1 MKQKI
6 TDIQASPELPS
17 HQQLFLDSAP
27 FVVIHASLVEK
38 FGLRIGLEIEAEVIE
53 KIIVADEV
61 MRAKNYALRLLREE
75 KDNNTTANEPED
87 SRLTLKR
94 KTYTKSEI
102 ERQLQ
107 REGFSSDAIETS
119 IEELIRSGHIRDRKY
134 AENWIIRRQ
143 KSNPRGKTLLKR
155 ELVDKGIDRE
165 TAEQV
170 IATVETEDETKVA
183 LEIAQKRAKQ
193 YKRLPTHVA
202 KRRLHGFLAR
212 RGFGSDIV
220 RHVLEQIF

>member
-1 MKQKI
+1 MKQTI
-6 TDIQASPELPS
+6 TDIQEVPELPS
-17 HQQLFLDSAP
+17 HLQLFLAGTP
-27 FVVIHASLVEK
+27 FVVIHASLIEK
-38 FGLRIGLEIEAEVIE
+38 FGLRLGLESEAETIE
-53 KIIVADEV
+53 KIIAADEV

-75 KDNNTTANEPED
+75 SGKTAADEPET
-87 SRLTLKR
+87 SCPTVKPKR
-94 KTYTKSEI
+94 YSKSEI
-102 ERQLQ
+102 AQKLE
-107 REGFSSDAIETS
+107 REGFSTDAIEIS
-119 IEELIRSGHIRDRKY
+119 IAELIRSGHIRDRKF

-155 ELVDKGIDRE
+155 ELVDKGIDKE

-170 IATVETEDETKVA
+170 VATVETEDETKIA

-193 YKRLPTHVA
+193 YKRLPMHVA

-220 RHVLEQIF
+220 RQVLEQIF